1 LPLAPIAMN
10 VLLQTASANVAEWH
24 SALREALPEAEI
36 TVWPQLP
43 RAIDYMA
50 LWKPPPELFVC
61 APAARAI
68 FNLGAGVDALLAIPT
83 LPAGI
88 PVIRLED
95 CGMAAQ
101 MSDYIALA
109 TLAAFREQYAYA
121 SQQRDAVWTQRPLLA
136 RSEFGVGFLG
146 FGLLARTAAERLA
159 PFGFPLAGWSRNAKS
174 VRDVAHFAGL
184 AELSA
189 FLARTRVLVCLLPA
203 TPATRD
209 FLDRTRLALLPRGA
223 HVVNVARGDVV
234 VDADLVAALDSGH
247 LAGATLDVFRTEP
260 LPPAHP
266 FWHHPRITVTPHV
279 SALTLPAESA
289 AQVAAK
295 IRRLERGLDV
305 TGVVDRTHGY

>member
-1 LPLAPIAMN
+1 MN

-24 SALREALPEAEI
+24 AALAAALPEAEI
-36 TVWPQLP
+36 TLWPRVP

-50 LWKPPPELFVC
+50 VWKPPPGLFVR
-61 APAARAI
+61 APAAKVI
-68 FNLGAGVDALLAIPT
+68 FNLGAGVDALLAVPT
-83 LPAGI
+83 LPAAI

-95 CGMAAQ
+95 CGMAEQ

-109 TLAAFREQYAYA
+109 VLAAFREQRAYA
-121 SQQRDAVWTQRPLLA
+121 SQQRDAAWTQRPPPA

-146 FGLLARTAAERLA
+146 FGVLAHAAAERLA
-159 PFGFPLAGWSRNAKS
+159 PFGFPLAGWSRTAKS
-174 VRDVAHFAGL
+174 VPGVEHFAGD
-184 AELSA
+184 AELPA
-189 FLARTRVLVCLLPA
+189 FLARTRALVCLLPA

-209 FLDRTRLALLPRGA
+209 FLDRSRLALLPRGA
-223 HVVNVARGDVV
+223 HVVNVARGEIV
-234 VDADLVAALDSGH
+234 VDDDLLASLDSGH
-247 LAGATLDVFRTEP
+247 IASATLDVFREEP

-266 FWHHPRITVTPHV
+266 FWHHPRVTVTPHV

-305 TGVVDRTHGY
+305 TGVVDRAHGY